1 MKSPEIH
8 LMKVCY
14 SRFFVVILQALI
26 IFFAGVILIRRYYG

>member
-1 MKSPEIH
+1 MKTPEIH

-26 IFFAGVILIRRYYG
+26 IFCRYYINSQVLY

>member
-1 MKSPEIH
+1 MESPEIH

-26 IFFAGVILIRRYYG
+26 IFSQVLY

>member
-1 MKSPEIH
+1 MKTPEIH

-26 IFFAGVILIRRYYG
+26 IFLQVLY

>member
-26 IFFAGVILIRRYYG
+26 IFLQVLY

>member
-14 SRFFVVILQALI
+14 SRFFVVILQAL
-26 IFFAGVILIRRYYG
+26 YYLLQALYYLLQVLY

>member
-1 MKSPEIH
+1 MESPEIH

-26 IFFAGVILIRRYYG
+26 IFLQVLY

>member
-26 IFFAGVILIRRYYG
+26 FLQVLY